1 MLAAA
6 ASRRDVRRRVQRWS
20 SGVCVSAARRRRGA
34 EVDARRAAV
43 RRRGAMLRVVCG
55 WEFWWRARRRG
66 RAVAAAHSP
75 LAGRSLV
82 AQAFKEYGGVVKG
95 RLLLASQA
103 RGLEALVRC
112 ETAEIETQIAKAA
125 R

>member
-1 MLAAA
+1 
-6 ASRRDVRRRVQRWS
+6 
-20 SGVCVSAARRRRGA
+20 
-34 EVDARRAAV
+34 
-43 RRRGAMLRVVCG
+43 MLRVACA

-66 RAVAAAHSP
+66 RAVAAAHAQI
-75 LAGRSLV
+75 AGRSLV

-103 RGLEALVRC
+103 RGREALLLASQALVRC